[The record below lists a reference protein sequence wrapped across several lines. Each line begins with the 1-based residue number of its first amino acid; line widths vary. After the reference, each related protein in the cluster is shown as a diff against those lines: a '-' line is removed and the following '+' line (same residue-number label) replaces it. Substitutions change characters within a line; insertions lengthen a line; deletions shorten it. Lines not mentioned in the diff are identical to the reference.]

1 MAIDKVVSAS
11 IADDAVTSGKVASG
25 VVPNQSAFKNL
36 IINGDMSVAQRGTS
50 TASITSYGYYTVDR
64 FQLAPNTMGTW
75 TMSQSTDVPTGQGFS
90 NSLKID
96 CTTADASP
104 SAGDNL
110 TISSNFEGQMLQYL
124 KKGTSSAESLTLSFW
139 IKTNKTGTYI
149 AELYD
154 NDNTRTINKSF
165 TVSSADTWEKK
176 EITYAG
182 DTTGAFGND
191 ANNSL
196 GVNFWLGSGTTY
208 TSGTLQTSW
217 GSRVQANRAVGVTNL
232 ADSTDNELYLTGV
245 QLEVGTS
252 ASDFEFLP
260 VDVNLNR
267 CQRYYIQYLAGTSK
281 TVGIAS
287 YWTTTGVDTIINFPV
302 EMRSAPSVV
311 ATSGSSYYTVYVA
324 GNGRA
329 IDAGLAVNRTN
340 LTSTQLYATTASD
353 TAGRAGLWTTTN
365 SSASIAFSS
374 EL

>member
-11 IADDAVTSGKVASG
+11 IADDAVTNAKVSYNN
-25 VVPNQSAFKNL
+25 NQFRNI

-50 TASITSYGYYTVDR
+50 ATVSDGSNEGYSTVDR
-64 FQLAPNTMGTW
+64 FYTNFNANIGGAIDI
-75 TMSQSTDVPTGQGFS
+75 SQDTTVPDNQGFAK
-90 NSLKID
+90 SLKIQ
-96 CTTADASP
+96 CSTTAS
-104 SAGDNL
+104 SFSGNTNL
-110 TISSNFEGQMLQYL
+110 QVYQEIEAQNLQYL
-124 KKGTSSAESLTLSFW
+124 SYGSSSPKNIVYSFW
-139 IKTNKTGTYI
+139 CKSTNYTSPLSAI
-149 AELYD
+149 F
-154 NDNTRTINKSF
+154 RTIDGTAEYFVKSF
-165 TVSSADTWEKK
+165 TPTSTWQKF
-176 EITYAG
+176 TFSVPG
-182 DTTGAFGND
+182 STTATINND
-191 ANNSL
+191 N
-196 GVNFWLGSGTTY
+196 GSG
-208 TSGTLQTSW
+208 L
-217 GSRVQANRAVGVTNL
+217 RVGICL
-232 ADSTDNELYLTGV
+232 AGSTDNEAPDSTTWSTTRKDLTDTQGNFLSSTSNILYMTGV
-245 QLEVGTS
+245 QLEVGTA

-267 CQRYYIQYLAGTSK
+267 CQRYYFQYLSGTSK